1 MTTTEIDNID
11 AEIQEVDTT
20 DLSGEAVERLLYQ
33 SGFDSQL
40 VFTDE
45 GVAALEI
52 VGDGVR
58 VVMSETW
65 ADAGNWYID
74 PNGIVLDLFVEDN
87 AVTTEFPQV
96 STEEELVEAIENLV
110 EKNS

>member
-11 AEIQEVDTT
+11 ADIQEIDTT
-20 DLSGEAVERLLYQ
+20 DLSGESIERLLYQ
-33 SGFDSQL
+33 SGYDSQL
-40 VFTDE
+40 ILNDE

-52 VGDGVR
+52 VGEEVR
-58 VVMSETW
+58 VVLSEVW

-74 PNGIVLDLFVEDN
+74 PKGVVLDLFVEDN
-87 AVTTEFPQV
+87 AVTTDFPQV
-96 STEEELVEAIENLV
+96 STEEELVQAIENLV